1 MATRN
6 EEPVRLGE
14 LGIAPE
20 ELDSF
25 SRTLAQYMDTR
36 NRIRELEEEQ
46 KAAKD
51 WLMEFLLSRG
61 VEKAQY
67 ESVVLSYRV
76 QERRMIN
83 REKLLRNGVRP
94 DIIARSEDV
103 TQFAVLDVREK
114 KRKLSAGEAM
124 ME

>member
-46 KAAKD
+46 KVAKD

>member
-6 EEPVRLGE
+6 EEPVRLEE

-20 ELDSF
+20 ELESF
-25 SRTLAQYMDTR
+25 SRTLAQYMDVR
-36 NRIRELEEEQ
+36 NRIRELEDEQ
-46 KAAKD
+46 KAAKEC
-51 WLMEFLLSRG
+51 LMEFLLSRG

-114 KRKLSAGEAM
+114 KRKLGAGEAM

>member
-20 ELDSF
+20 ELESF
-25 SRTLAQYMDTR
+25 SRTLAQYMDVR
-36 NRIRELEEEQ
+36 NRIRELEDEQ
-46 KAAKD
+46 KASKE

-76 QERRMIN
+76 QERRVIN

>member
-20 ELDSF
+20 ELESF

-36 NRIRELEEEQ
+36 NRIRELEDEQ
-46 KAAKD
+46 KAAKE

-76 QERRMIN
+76 QERRMIS

>member
-6 EEPVRLGE
+6 EEPVRMEE

-20 ELDSF
+20 ELESF
-25 SRTLAQYMDTR
+25 SRTLAQYMDVR
-36 NRIRELEEEQ
+36 NRIRELEDEQ
-46 KAAKD
+46 KAAKE

-61 VEKAQY
+61 LEKAQY

-76 QERRMIN
+76 QERRMIS

-114 KRKLSAGEAM
+114 RRKLGASEAM